1 MASAFDVYQGMFAAK
16 VAMIEASRR
25 ACKNPG
31 MTFEVELFIGSEMA
45 PGQTTGGT
53 VRLMYNG
60 AGMPQ
65 TEGSLPPLE
74 KTSARHHKMEVLFAL
89 NIYLPRIGEENESY
103 LVGLHETSALFALCL
118 PSYRYLK
125 PFVYHDLSLHT

>member
-89 NIYLPRIGEENESY
+89 NIYLPRIGDENESY
-103 LVGLHETSALFALCL
+103 LVGLHDTSALFALCL
-118 PSYRYLK
+118 LYRYLK
-125 PFVYHDLSLHT
+125 TFVHHDLHLHT